1 MPIIKK
7 HGNTKRIENQAARLC
22 GSKIAFPV
30 TKPLSFYGPK
40 HFYTQIFEM
49 RNGQFLIVSMDDEL
63 ADFAHTTEFPI
74 YHKNHYDDHCT
85 YDAICDA
92 VGITRPGDLSSSL
105 YEMSLGDG
113 EY

>member
-1 MPIIKK
+1 MVKVLQQRLFMSKRRNKPITEEYDKWRLTMPIIKK

-49 RNGQFLIVSMDDEL
+49 RNG
-63 ADFAHTTEFPI
+63 
-74 YHKNHYDDHCT
+74 
-85 YDAICDA
+85 
-92 VGITRPGDLSSSL
+92 
-105 YEMSLGDG
+105 
-113 EY
+113 